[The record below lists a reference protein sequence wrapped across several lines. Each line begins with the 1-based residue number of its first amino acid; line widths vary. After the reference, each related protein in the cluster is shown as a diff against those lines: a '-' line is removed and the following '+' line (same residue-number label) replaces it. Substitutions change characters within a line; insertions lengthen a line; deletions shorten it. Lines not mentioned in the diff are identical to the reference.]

1 MNAISRLLNP
11 RSVAVIGASADVKK
25 TAGRPVAYLRK
36 HGYAGDI
43 YPVNPR
49 ADNIDGLRC
58 YPDIASLPA
67 VPDVGIVLLG
77 AERAH
82 VAVRELA
89 QRGTAAAIVLASGYT
104 EVGAE
109 GARRQAELIEAAGD
123 MRLLGP
129 NTIGLVNLTDNI
141 VLSASGALEMDHF
154 PIGSIGV
161 VSQSGGILGALLS
174 RAAARGIGLSKL
186 ISTSNEVDL
195 ELADFIDYLA
205 DDEAT
210 KVIALYVESVRNP
223 EKFRAAALKA
233 AHAGKPVVA
242 FKIGRSEAG
251 AKAAVSHTGALA
263 GADSMY
269 DALFKQVGVIRA
281 QSFGD
286 LLDIPVA
293 LATGRALRGNRVAIL
308 TSTGGAGTLVSDSLG
323 VSGFDTPAPDAET
336 AARLRALQ
344 TGDHA
349 ALDRN
354 PIDVTLAGLQPDLLR
369 GAIRAL
375 LASPSYDALAIIV
388 GSSSL
393 AMPELMAGAIQ
404 DCLPESDKPVIAFV
418 SPHAPAVGALLTQ
431 RGVPAFAAAESC
443 TVALAGMLRH
453 AQWQA
458 PADADPVDPVDVTDL
473 LSGVSVG
480 ESHGV
485 SVGESGGMLGAA
497 SGVAS
502 GEAAA
507 GSPSPASSVSL
518 DEAQAKQLFA
528 RFGVPCAGETV
539 VVSPAEAERAAQ
551 AYGGRVVLKIL
562 TGEITHKSDVGGV
575 AVNLTPEQVGARLT
589 AMKDEVQGKTGITVR
604 RFLVQE
610 MVAGGTE
617 LILGMHRDP
626 LGTAILLG
634 MGGIT
639 AELFKDTTMRLL
651 PGDGRGLS
659 RDEALDM
666 VRELKT
672 WPLLDGFRGRPKADV
687 AALVSAIVA
696 FSQMTAQLGDRLV
709 EAEINPVFVLP
720 EGQGVRAADGVV
732 VLDASSVVLDAS
744 S

>member
-1 MNAISRLLNP
+1 
-11 RSVAVIGASADVKK
+11 VAVIGASADARK

-36 HGYAGDI
+36 HGFIGDI

-49 ADNIDGLRC
+49 VDSIDGLPC

-82 VAVRELA
+82 LAVRELA
-89 QRGTAAAIVLASGYT
+89 QLGSASAIVLASGYSET
-104 EVGAE
+104 GAE
-109 GARRQAELIEAAGD
+109 GARRQAELIEAAGG

-141 VLSASGALEMDHF
+141 VLSASGALEMDRF
-154 PIGSIGV
+154 PVGSIGV

-174 RAAARGIGLSKL
+174 RAVPRGIGLSKL

-195 ELADFIDYLA
+195 ELADFVDYLA

-210 KVIALYVESVRNP
+210 KVIALYIESVRHP

-233 AHAGKPVVA
+233 ARAGKPVVA

-263 GADSMY
+263 GADRMY
-269 DALFKQVGVIRA
+269 DALFRQVGVIRA
-281 QSFGD
+281 QTFGD

-293 LATGRALRGNRVAIL
+293 LATHRVLRGNRIAIL

-323 VSGFDTPAPDAET
+323 VSGFETPAPDPDT
-336 AARLRALQ
+336 AAQLRALQ

-369 GAIRAL
+369 GAIRTL
-375 LASPSYDALAIIV
+375 LASPSYDALTIIV

-404 DCLPESDKPVIAFV
+404 DCLPESDKPVIAYI

-443 TVALAGMLRH
+443 TVALDGMLRH
-453 AQWQA
+453 ARWHEPA
-458 PADADPVDPVDVTDL
+458 HADA
-473 LSGVSVG
+473 
-480 ESHGV
+480 
-485 SVGESGGMLGAA
+485 
-497 SGVAS
+497 
-502 GEAAA
+502 AAA
-507 GSPSPASSVSL
+507 VDLTGAPSGAL

-528 RFGVPCAGETV
+528 RFGIPCASETV
-539 VVSPAEAERAAQ
+539 VTNAADAEKAARAFN
-551 AYGGRVVLKIL
+551 GRSVLKIL
-562 TGEITHKSDVGGV
+562 SGEITHKSDVGGV
-575 AVNLTPEQVGARLT
+575 AVNLTPEQIGARLT
-589 AMKDEVQGKTGITVR
+589 AMQAEVQEKTGIAPR

-610 MVAGGTE
+610 MVSGGTE
-617 LILGMHRDP
+617 MIVGMHRDP
-626 LGTAILLG
+626 LGTAILVG
-634 MGGIT
+634 MGGVT

-651 PGDGRGLS
+651 PSGGPGLS
-659 RDEALDM
+659 REEALEM
-666 VRELKT
+666 VRELKG
-672 WPLLDGFRGRPKADV
+672 WPLLDGFRGRPKADLD
-687 AALVSAIVA
+687 ALVCAIVA
-696 FSQMTAQLGDRLV
+696 FSQMTAQLGDRLI

-720 EGQGVRAADGVV
+720 VGQGVLAADGVAA
-732 VLDASSVVLDAS
+732 LAATS
-744 S
+744 

>member
-1 MNAISRLLNP
+1 MNAISRLVQP
-11 RSVAVIGASADVKK
+11 RSVAVIGASADGRK

-36 HGYAGDI
+36 HGFSGDI

-49 ADNIDGLRC
+49 VDDIDGLRC

-77 AERAH
+77 AERADL
-82 VAVRELA
+82 AVRELA
-89 QRGTAAAIVLASGYT
+89 ERGVAAAIVLASGYSET
-104 EVGAE
+104 GEE
-109 GARRQAELIEAAGD
+109 GARRQARLVEAAGG
-123 MRLLGP
+123 MRILGP

-141 VLSASGALEMDHF
+141 VLSASGALEMDRF
-154 PIGSIGV
+154 PVGSIGV

-174 RAAARGIGLSKL
+174 RAAPRGIGLSKL

-195 ELADFIDYLA
+195 DLADFVDYLA
-205 DDEAT
+205 DDDAT
-210 KVIALYVESVRNP
+210 KVIALYIEAVRNP

-233 AHAGKPVVA
+233 ARAGKPVVA

-263 GADSMY
+263 GADRMY
-269 DALFKQVGVIRA
+269 DALFRQVGVIRA
-281 QSFGD
+281 QTFGD
-286 LLDIPVA
+286 LLDIPAA
-293 LATGRALRGNRVAIL
+293 LATGRVLRGNRVAIL

-323 VSGFDTPAPDAET
+323 VSGFDTPAPDPDT

-375 LASPSYDALAIIV
+375 LASPSYDALTIIV

-418 SPHAPAVGALLTQ
+418 SPHAPSVAALLTQ

-443 TVALAGMLRH
+443 TVALAGMLHH
-453 AQWQA
+453 ARWTAPEPSA
-458 PADADPVDPVDVTDL
+458 PAAPVDVAGL
-473 LSGVSVG
+473 PA
-480 ESHGV
+480 
-485 SVGESGGMLGAA
+485 GA
-497 SGVAS
+497 
-502 GEAAA
+502 
-507 GSPSPASSVSL
+507 L

-539 VVSPAEAERAAQ
+539 VASPAEAEQAARAL
-551 AYGGRVVLKIL
+551 GGRVVLKIL
-562 TGEITHKSDVGGV
+562 SNEITHKSDVGGV
-575 AVNLTPEQVGARLT
+575 AVGLAPEQIGARLA
-589 AMKDEVQGKTGITVR
+589 AMKDEVQARTGIAPR

-617 LILGMHRDP
+617 VIVGMHRDP
-626 LGTAILLG
+626 LGTAILVG
-634 MGGIT
+634 MGGIA
-639 AELFKDTTMRLL
+639 AELFKDTAMRLL
-651 PGDGRGLS
+651 PGDGGGLG
-659 RDEALDM
+659 REQALEM
-666 VRELKT
+666 VRELKS
-672 WPLLDGFRGRPKADV
+672 WPLLDGFRGRPKGDV
-687 AALVSAIVA
+687 EALVSAIVA
-696 FSQMTAQLGDRLV
+696 FSRMTAQLGDRLI
-709 EAEINPVFVLP
+709 EAEINPLFVLP
-720 EGQGVRAADGVV
+720 AGQGVRAADGVA
-732 VLDASSVVLDAS
+732 VLGAAA
-744 S
+744 